1 MAVNIHSDRIIRR
14 LRKPGDRNHYLPQ
27 GGMFRY
33 VTSANYF
40 GEIVEWIGF
49 AVLTWSAAGAGFAIW
64 TFANLVPRADAI
76 YKRYNELF
84 GEQLRTQRRKRII
97 PYIY

>member
-1 MAVNIHSDRIIRR
+1 MGSENRQPARLDR
-14 LRKPGDRNHYLPQ
+14 
-27 GGMFRY
+27 
-33 VTSANYF
+33 
-40 GEIVEWIGF
+40 
-49 AVLTWSAAGAGFAIW
+49 VLTWSAAGAVFAIW

>member
-1 MAVNIHSDRIIRR
+1 
-14 LRKPGDRNHYLPQ
+14 
-27 GGMFRY
+27 MFRY

-49 AVLTWSAAGAGFAIW
+49 AVLTWSAAGAVFAIW
-64 TFANLVPRADAI
+64 TFTNLVPRADTI